1 MNLSQ
6 VEYFATAARTLSFSQ
21 AAQELFVSQQAVSK
35 GVALLEAQLGTPL
48 FERTASGL
56 RLTRAGLDAQMH
68 ANALLADARN
78 LAMLS
83 KHASMNEK
91 VVLRLAVSD
100 VVLGDAYDITL
111 ADLQAFRTAN
121 PSYDLQVMETTS
133 DEARRLVEAG
143 DVSAAVVAGHTTCP
157 SLLHRCVLRDEAVA
171 FVGAGHRL
179 AAAARVSLA
188 DLADETFLIPR
199 GARASMEE
207 MRYALYC
214 AGVDEPSPEQFVF
227 PNCTPRLLMEQVYA
241 GAGVAFIARRN
252 LKFLDPERA
261 RILPLESNPCTLA
274 LSVIVRRPLV
284 AGSGIE
290 ALRNHLI
297 HLFEQRYGSLE
308 APGTVSYSNDRPM
321 ARPNSSSREETPS
334 LP

>member
-1 MNLSQ
+1 MNVRDAPLPFIGGSMNLSQ
-6 VEYFATAARTLSFSQ
+6 VEYFAMAAKTLSFSR

-35 GVALLEAQLGTPL
+35 GVALLEAELGTPL

-56 RLTRAGLDAQMH
+56 RLTRAGLDAQLH

-83 KHASMNEK
+83 KHAPAGEK

-100 VVLGDAYDITL
+100 VVLGDTYDITL
-111 ADLQAFRTAN
+111 ADLQDFRTAH

-133 DEARRLVEAG
+133 DEARRLVETG
-143 DVSAAVVAGHTTCP
+143 DASAAVVAGYTICP
-157 SLLHRCVLRDEAVA
+157 ALLQRCVLRDEAVA
-171 FVGAGHRL
+171 FVGRTHRL
-179 AAAARVSLA
+179 ADAAQVSLA

-207 MRYALYC
+207 VRHAFYS
-214 AGVDEPSPEQFVF
+214 AGVDEPSHEQFAF

-241 GAGVAFIARRN
+241 GAGVAFIAKRN

-261 RILPLESNPCTLA
+261 HVLSLESNPCTLA
-274 LSVIVRRPLV
+274 LSVVVRRPLV

-290 ALRNHLI
+290 ALRKHLI
-297 HLFEQRYGSLE
+297 QLFEKRYGPLK
-308 APGTVSYSNDRPM
+308 AQG
-321 ARPNSSSREETPS
+321 SR
-334 LP
+334 